1 MRKVVVSEFI
11 TVDGYIVGPDE
22 DVSWV
27 IDGFDTAMHNDL
39 AEAMSES
46 FDLYVFG
53 RVTYDIFAP
62 YWPHALPYE
71 PGDERSVSAG
81 KEDPRII
88 RALNETPKIVFS
100 TTLEKAEWQ
109 NTRLLRGAV
118 EDEIR
123 RLKSEPGKSIQVQ
136 GSTTIVQALQRADLV
151 DEYNLF
157 VHPVVLGDGK
167 RLFADGASRQNF
179 VLTAGKTY
187 ANGVISATYTRKGTS
202 S

>member
-88 RALNETPKIVFS
+88 RALNETPKLVFS

-109 NTRLLRGAV
+109 NTRLLRGGV

-123 RLKSEPGKSIQVQ
+123 RLKSEPGKSIDPGQHHHRPGAPASGPRRRIQ
-136 GSTTIVQALQRADLV
+136 
-151 DEYNLF
+151 
-157 VHPVVLGDGK
+157 PV
-167 RLFADGASRQNF
+167 RASRRPGRRQAP
-179 VLTAGKTY
+179 L
-187 ANGVISATYTRKGTS
+187 R
-202 S
+202 

>member
-1 MRKVVVSEFI
+1 MRKVVASHFI
-11 TVDGYIVGPDE
+11 TLDGFIVGPDE

-27 IDGFDTAMHNDL
+27 IDGFDAAMQDDI
-39 AEAMSES
+39 AQTMSES

-62 YWPHALPYE
+62 YWPHAVPYE

-81 KEDPRII
+81 KEDARII
-88 RALNETPKIVFS
+88 RALNDTPKLVFS
-100 TTLEKAEWQ
+100 TTLEKPEWQ
-109 NTRLLRGAV
+109 NTRVLRGGV

-136 GSTTIVQALQRADLV
+136 GSTTIVHALQRADLI

-167 RLFADGASRQNF
+167 RLFADGATRQNLE
-179 VLTAGKTY
+179 LTAMKTY
-187 ANGVISATYTRKGTS
+187 ANGVISTTYSRKREAS
-202 S
+202 

>member
-11 TVDGYIVGPDE
+11 TLDGYIVGPDE

-27 IDGFDTAMHNDL
+27 IDGFDSAMHNDI
-39 AEAMSES
+39 AQAMSES

-109 NTRLLRGAV
+109 NTRLLRGGI

-157 VHPVVLGDGK
+157 VHPVVLGNGK

-179 VLTAGKTY
+179 ELTAVKTY
-187 ANGVISATYTRKGTS
+187 ANGVISATYTRKNTS